1 MVTVIGTATDPDDA
15 EADLSY
21 AWSQLAAAPA
31 GAPALDLTPAG
42 AMVTFTSPERETVTA
57 YTLQLLVT
65 DDEHAA
71 ASDTVIITASNRTP
85 PQAPL
90 AMRGIPDGVNV
101 SVVDGVG
108 FGPGQHGARVT
119 ATFEANTTRAS
130 LTQIGNQTLNIDG
143 YTIHVT
149 RNNDGIF
156 WTATDQSPLYTPAR
170 PGWFIEDGRPFTTK
184 AMNFASWMEH
194 QNVLFV
200 ASLESLQVDA
210 EGNYLYCDDVQD
222 PSGFVPLCGELDDYV
237 AHSGTGLNNTV
248 FAGALGARGAATWAV
263 AAIRPYGAF
272 AADTVYAPGR
282 PPSGGAATTSYAAAA
297 LAATATNIAAE
308 LAARDNRLPTASEI
322 KTELFS
328 RTVMKRIR
336 NYPGGQRCIRV
347 IGLDESRLA
356 SLPSCT
362 G

>member
-31 GAPALDLTPAG
+31 GAPALDLAPAG

-85 PQAPL
+85 PPAHL
-90 AMRGIPDGVNV
+90 AMRGVPDGVNV
-101 SVVDGVG
+101 SVVDGIG
-108 FGPGQHGARVT
+108 FGPGQHGAQVT
-119 ATFEANTTRAS
+119 ATFEANTTQAS
-130 LTQIGNQTLNIDG
+130 LTQISNLLLLNLDG
-143 YTIHVT
+143 YATHVT
-149 RNNDGIF
+149 RHNDGIF

-222 PSGFVPLCGELDDYV
+222 PSGFVPLCGELDDYI

-248 FAGALGARGAATWAV
+248 FAGALGSAGVNTWGV
-263 AAIRPYGAF
+263 AAIRPYGVF

-282 PPSGGAATTSYAAAA
+282 PPSGGAAP
-297 LAATATNIAAE
+297 
-308 LAARDNRLPTASEI
+308 RPT
-322 KTELFS
+322 
-328 RTVMKRIR
+328 RPRR
-336 NYPGGQRCIRV
+336 
-347 IGLDESRLA
+347 
-356 SLPSCT
+356 
-362 G
+362 